1 MIERSDTIGHSDVTV
16 YWRPGCPY
24 CSRLR
29 HDLHKLG
36 LPVTEVN
43 VWDDPTAA
51 AIVRSAANGNETVP
65 TVVIGST
72 ALVNP
77 SARAVVET
85 MERNNPNQPVPSDV
99 TVGLS
104 RIRRR
109 RMVKWA
115 LVAAILAGS
124 FTAEGAGHSGLSWG
138 LDAVALAVWF
148 GFRIFDR

>member
-1 MIERSDTIGHSDVTV
+1 MIERSDTIDHGDVTV

-29 HDLHKLG
+29 HDLHRLG

-43 VWDDPTAA
+43 IWEHPTAA

-77 SARAVVET
+77 SARAIVET
-85 MERNNPNQPVPSDV
+85 MQRNNPDQPVLGEI

-109 RMVKWA
+109 RVVKWA
-115 LVAAILAGS
+115 LVVAILAGS
-124 FTAEGAGHSGLSWG
+124 LTAEGAGHSGLSWG
-138 LDAVALAVWF
+138 LDAVALAVWV
-148 GFRIFDR
+148 GFRIFDQ

>member
-1 MIERSDTIGHSDVTV
+1 MTEPSDTIDRRDVTV
-16 YWRPGCPY
+16 YWRPGCRY

-29 HDLHKLG
+29 HDLHELG

-43 VWDDPTAA
+43 IWDDPTAA
-51 AIVRSAANGNETVP
+51 AIVRAAANGNETVP

-85 MERNNPNQPVPSDV
+85 VERNNPDRPVPGDV
-99 TVGLS
+99 TIGLG

-109 RMVKWA
+109 RLVLWA

-124 FTAEGAGHSGLSWG
+124 FAAEGAGHPGLSWG

-148 GFRIFDR
+148 GFRFFGR